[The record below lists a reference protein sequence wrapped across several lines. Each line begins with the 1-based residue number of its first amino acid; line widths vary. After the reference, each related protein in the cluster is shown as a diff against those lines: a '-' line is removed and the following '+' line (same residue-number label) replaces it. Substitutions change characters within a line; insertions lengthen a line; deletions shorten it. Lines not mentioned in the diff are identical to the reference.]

1 MDEYL
6 ATMKRYSDRL
16 LVFAGSPVLVS
27 DLVSQVLFR
36 LNEEYNL
43 VVISL
48 QGKYGVSW
56 IEMQPDLFSYECR
69 LEYQLTMKTG
79 LTNLNILLLHCLL
92 ILYKNLLRIPQHNL

>member
-6 ATMKRYSDRL
+6 ATMKRYSDR

-56 IEMQPDLFSYECR
+56 IEM
-69 LEYQLTMKTG
+69 
-79 LTNLNILLLHCLL
+79 
-92 ILYKNLLRIPQHNL
+92 